1 MNLKVGIWRL
11 ACGFA
16 IVGFGAAAARA
27 QLAEVDPPAGPAGQP
42 ERYRDSGAWVEVE
55 RLASWQASPNGPLQD
70 LRLRRGVLSFH
81 ASVGAQAL
89 VRLAEGA
96 SARTVFERE
105 GLREIELAS
114 RRLRLYRVRG
124 GSREDGVAL
133 AARLA
138 GADGLISATPDLYL
152 AHRAASRP
160 EFAVPPDDEHY
171 LAQWYLKLLDIESAW
186 RLSSGDRATR
196 VAIIDTGCDLD
207 HPDLQ
212 GAFVQ
217 GRDLVDSDDDPR
229 FTAGAKGNEHG
240 TACAGIVGAVGNNGV
255 GVVGVCPGCEL
266 ICIRLF
272 KQHSDLVPISRDIA
286 AFDHALETA
295 AAVVS
300 NSWGFAEATA
310 VPEPLRAIIEAVLR
324 DGRDGRGAAVVF
336 AAGNE
341 NRELLAEEIGAI
353 PGVLNVGAVNNF
365 EEAAPFS
372 NFGPSVDL
380 TAPNATYTTDIAGP
394 DGEGPSDYTALFGG
408 TSAAC
413 PVVAGV
419 AALVLSAKPE
429 LTGRELADLLVA
441 TARPALYAQRDA
453 TGHDPIYGYGMVDP
467 AVALRDALGLPPPPP
482 PDAGLPAES
491 DAGAADRDEDRDRG
505 GCSVRAAG
513 PSGPA
518 HGLGLWVVVLAVSSR
533 QRRVRA

>member
-1 MNLKVGIWRL
+1 MHLKVSIYCL
-11 ACGFA
+11 VCNFA
-16 IVGFGAAAARA
+16 ILGVGGAPVGA
-27 QLAEVDPPAGPAGQP
+27 QLAVDPSIAGPEGQL
-42 ERYRDSGAWVEVE
+42 ERYRDSGAWVDVE
-55 RLASWQASPNGPLQD
+55 RLASWQPSPSGPLQD
-70 LRLRRGVLSFH
+70 LRLRHGALSFH
-81 ASVGAQAL
+81 ASVGSQAL

-96 SARTVFERE
+96 SARTLFERE

-114 RRLRLYRVRG
+114 RRLRIYRVQG
-124 GSREDGVAL
+124 GRHEDGVAL

-138 GADGLISATPDLYL
+138 GADGLVSATPDLYL
-152 AHRAASRP
+152 EHRAASRP
-160 EFAVPPDDEHY
+160 AFAIPPDDEHY
-171 LAQWYLKLLDIESAW
+171 SAQWYLKLLDIESAW

-196 VAIIDTGCDLD
+196 VAIIDSGCDLD

-212 GAFVQ
+212 DAFVQ
-217 GRDLVDSDDDPR
+217 GLDLVDEDDDPR
-229 FTAGAKGNEHG
+229 FAAGAKGNEHG

-255 GVVGVCPGCEL
+255 GVVGVCPDCEL
-266 ICIRLF
+266 ICIRLL

-286 AFDHALETA
+286 AFDHALESA

-324 DGRDGRGAAVVF
+324 EGRDGRGAAVVF

-341 NRELLAEEIGAI
+341 NRELVAEEIGAI

-380 TAPNATYTTDIAGP
+380 TAPNATYTTDIAGA
-394 DGEGPSDYTALFGG
+394 DGEGPGDYTALFGG

-429 LTGRELADLLVA
+429 LTGGELADLLVA
-441 TARPALYAQRDA
+441 TARPALYAQPDA
-453 TGHDPIYGYGMVDP
+453 TGHDPIYGHGVVDP
-467 AVALRDALGLPPPPP
+467 SLALRAALGLPAPEA
-482 PDAGLPAES
+482 DAGMPER
-491 DAGAADRDEDRDRG
+491 DAGAADRGEDREPA
-505 GCSVRAAG
+505 GCTVGAGQAGAACG
-513 PSGPA
+513 LAWWGPA
-518 HGLGLWVVVLAVSSR
+518 LAVLAWR
-533 QRRVRA
+533 RRVRA